1 MTITATLYRIRIANI
16 NYSYHITKKQKYS
29 EHSKQNN
36 DQNINLIIILLLLIS
51 MEIYAIGTIVYLKH
65 NNFTNIK
72 NTHDCKFYDNKMVA
86 SINIGH
92 LDILLK
98 NSHKKQ
104 NKYMRAYNGNKN
116 TANQIN
122 ILHCNKGNS
131 NFESKLNKIREII

>member
-92 LDILLK
+92 LDIILK
-98 NSHKKQ
+98 NSHKK
-104 NKYMRAYNGNKN
+104 NK
-116 TANQIN
+116 IN
-122 ILHCNKGNS
+122 I
-131 NFESKLNKIREII
+131 